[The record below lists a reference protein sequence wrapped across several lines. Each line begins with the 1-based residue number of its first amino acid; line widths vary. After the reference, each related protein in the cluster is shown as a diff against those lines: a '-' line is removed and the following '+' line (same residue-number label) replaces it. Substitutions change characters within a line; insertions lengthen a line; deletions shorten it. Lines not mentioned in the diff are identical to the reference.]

1 MTRRLRAFARI
12 PPSVLR
18 PLVLRWLLRRTAD
31 AFGVPRPTFRWISS
45 PDLLP
50 TYATFS
56 TTQSVFAARRGGDVD
71 AVRRA
76 LRTSA
81 HRAGT
86 CLRSALGIRTTA
98 DAMAAAHAI
107 YRLIGIDLWGS
118 SAGDVVVTRCS
129 FAGTYSPE
137 VCSVMS
143 SLDAGLFAG
152 LTSGRHLT
160 FTRRLS
166 EGAPTCTAILMS
178 SEGVKA

>member
-18 PLVLRWLLRRTAD
+18 PFVLQWLLRRTAD
-31 AFGVPRPTFRWISS
+31 AFGVPRPTLTWIYGA
-45 PDLLP
+45 DLLSA
-50 TYATFS
+50 YAAFS
-56 TTQSVFAARRGGDVD
+56 TARSVFAARRRGDVD
-71 AVRRA
+71 AARRA
-76 LRTSA
+76 LWTSA

-86 CLRSALGIRTTA
+86 RLRSALGIRTTA

-118 SAGDVVVTRCS
+118 SAGNVSVARCS
-129 FAGTYSPE
+129 FAPTYSPE

-152 LTSGRHLT
+152 LTGGGRLT
-160 FTRRLS
+160 FRRRIT
-166 EGAPTCTAILMS
+166 EGAPACTAILMS
-178 SEGVKA
+178 PEGVTG